1 MTVNRSLLSALQQY
15 QKTHDKAVQLF
26 ELFEDA
32 NASELLRVQQ
42 ELDEHATQLLKT
54 ADLNWDQCGSLGRHL
69 TFLSYYLKRNDK
81 DSCAA
86 DIKDIL
92 FYDLPATLRGL
103 ISEATEDQYLDE
115 KLRDAVHPLLEG
127 GHYDSAIRKTFVVL
141 TDRLRRAFGIKD
153 EVDGEDLVNLVF
165 GKGGKIPVVLD
176 DSKKQ
181 ALRNLVSGFYG
192 VYRNRY
198 AHNDRE
204 ADFSGARAIIELANQ
219 LLCEIEEVADTS
231 AKQAQ

>member
-1 MTVNRSLLSALQQY
+1 MAVNRSLLTALQQY
-15 QKTHDKAVQLF
+15 QRTHDKAVQLF
-26 ELFEDA
+26 GLFEEAD
-32 NASELLRVQQ
+32 ASELLRVQQ
-42 ELDEHATQLLKT
+42 ELGEHATQLLEI
-54 ADLNWDQCGSLGRHL
+54 AGLNWDQCGSLGRHL

-92 FYDLPATLRGL
+92 FYDLPAVLRSL
-103 ISEATEDQYLDE
+103 ILGTTEDQYLDE

-141 TDRLRRAFGIKD
+141 TDRLRRAFGIID

-165 GKGGKIPVVLD
+165 GKGGKIPVALN

-198 AHNDRE
+198 AHNNRE
-204 ADFSGARAIIELANQ
+204 ADFADARAIIEMANQ
-219 LLCEIEEVADTS
+219 LLSEIEEVADAS
-231 AKQAQ
+231 AKQA